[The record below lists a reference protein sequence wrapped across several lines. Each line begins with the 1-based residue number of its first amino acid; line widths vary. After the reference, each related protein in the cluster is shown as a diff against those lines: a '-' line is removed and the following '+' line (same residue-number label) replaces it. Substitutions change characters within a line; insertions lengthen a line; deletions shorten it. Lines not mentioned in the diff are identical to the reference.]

1 MSCFT
6 VHESSTQTVEIVVA
20 APPVL
25 EEVGG
30 GLVVED
36 DVGDVVVD
44 VVAVAEV
51 LLDELGSAVVVV
63 DEVVVVRELAV
74 LVSVVRVGV
83 SDPQAVRA
91 RAATGT
97 AHQVMLR
104 RMTTSPSAATPCRGP
119 PPADRMWPVDASTA
133 MGSACGSS
141 RCERRTNGYR

>member
-1 MSCFT
+1 M
-6 VHESSTQTVEIVVA
+6 A

-63 DEVVVVRELAV
+63 DEVVAVRELAV

-104 RMTTSPSAATPCRGP
+104 RTTTSPFGRNPLSRPT
-119 PPADRMWPVDASTA
+119 
-133 MGSACGSS
+133 SS
-141 RCERRTNGYR
+141 RPDVAG